1 MAESMARLGLAVR
14 SSRVVT
20 PFSNGRMSGNQQVD
34 NALTKRRCWCGL
46 GTRARAPLRHG
57 DDMTGWQIIGAA
69 MIGYLLL
76 LARSAW
82 KQGEFLQFLRSLA
95 IVALLIGGVA
105 GVVAAAI
112 ALDSP

>member
-1 MAESMARLGLAVR
+1 
-14 SSRVVT
+14 
-20 PFSNGRMSGNQQVD
+20 MSGDQQVD
-34 NALTKRRCWCGL
+34 NALTRRRCWCGL
-46 GTRARAPLRHG
+46 GTRAGAMRHG

-69 MIGYLLL
+69 MVGYLLL

-95 IVALLIGGVA
+95 IVALLIGSVA

>member
-1 MAESMARLGLAVR
+1 MWSW
-14 SSRVVT
+14 
-20 PFSNGRMSGNQQVD
+20 D
-34 NALTKRRCWCGL
+34 
-46 GTRARAPLRHG
+46 ARASAMRHG

-69 MIGYLLL
+69 MVGYLLL

-95 IVALLIGGVA
+95 IVTLLIGSVA